1 MQKTLKRI
9 NELLELGIITN
20 YAIAGG
26 MAQFY
31 YIEPSITYDLD
42 IVVHIS
48 DEEKTLTPLT
58 KIYKWA
64 EKNGY
69 LTEKEHIIIESIPV
83 QFLLAYNE
91 LVKEALNNADNIKLF
106 DENTFIFK
114 PEYLMAIMLQT
125 GRLTDKERLARFFI
139 EAEYDK
145 NKFLEIIKRFNL
157 FEVYKKLIEVKN
169 G

>member
-9 NELLELGIITN
+9 NQLLELGIITN

-26 MAQFY
+26 IAQFY

-69 LTEKEHIIIESIPV
+69 LSEKEHIIIEGIPV

-91 LVKEALNNADNIKLF
+91 LVKEALNNAASIKLF

-114 PEYLMAIMLQT
+114 AEYLMAIMLQT
-125 GRLTDKERLARFFI
+125 GRLTDKERLARFFT
-139 EAEYDK
+139 EADYDK

-157 FEVYKKLIEVKN
+157 LEVYKKFIDVKN